1 MEMNNASEIKQDF
14 ERLTSNTPKS
24 FNEDGEAIA
33 ILFESCWLR
42 ILVVRKSEDVQQ
54 VAIEV
59 EVSIPKCDN
68 ENLPSKIDDI
78 SLDETAILT
87 DMITHL
93 QYLLRLSTIGFELHL
108 IGNDC
113 LWTASKTLTEKPDTE
128 LFSLLLPPK
137 PLIDS

>member
-1 MEMNNASEIKQDF
+1 MNNALEIKQDF
-14 ERLTSNTPKS
+14 ERLTSHPPKS
-24 FNEDGEAIA
+24 FNEDGEAVA
-33 ILFESCWLR
+33 ILFETCWLR
-42 ILVVRKSEDVQQ
+42 ILVVQKSENLNQ
-54 VAIEV
+54 VVIEV
-59 EVSIPKCDN
+59 EVSFPKCDN
-68 ENLPSKIDDI
+68 EPLPSKVDDV

-113 LWTASKTLTEKPDTE
+113 LWTASKILVEKPNTE

-137 PLIDS
+137 PLIDSL